1 MFAQFVGASMGTSQL
16 KIPRKQGSTS
26 TSSSSSSCGGRTA
39 PNECCVVVVEFQH
52 GGTLKTLLYNH
63 RDKKLSY
70 RKVVRLALDL
80 ARG

>member
-1 MFAQFVGASMGTSQL
+1 MQFVGASMGTSQL
-16 KIPRKQGSTS
+16 KIPTKGST
-26 TSSSSSSCGGRTA
+26 SSSSCGGRTA
-39 PNECCVVVVEFQH
+39 PNQCCVVVVEFQH
-52 GGTLKTLLYNH
+52 GGTLKTLMYNH

>member
-1 MFAQFVGASMGTSQL
+1 MQFVGASMGTSQL
-16 KIPRKQGSTS
+16 KIPKKGST
-26 TSSSSSSCGGRTA
+26 SCGGRSV
-39 PNECCVVVVEFQH
+39 PKECCVVVVEFQH

-70 RKVVRLALDL
+70 KKVVRLMLDL

>member
-1 MFAQFVGASMGTSQL
+1 MQFVGASMGTSQL
-16 KIPRKQGSTS
+16 KIPKKGST
-26 TSSSSSSCGGRTA
+26 SCGGRSA

-63 RDKKLSY
+63 RDKKLPY
-70 RKVVRLALDL
+70 KKVVRLALDL

>member
-1 MFAQFVGASMGTSQL
+1 MQFVGASMGTSQL
-16 KIPRKQGSTS
+16 KIPKQGST
-26 TSSSSSSCGGRTA
+26 SSSSCGGRTA
-39 PNECCVVVVEFQH
+39 PNECCVVVIEFQH
-52 GGTLKTLLYNH
+52 GGTLKTLMYNH

>member
-1 MFAQFVGASMGTSQL
+1 MQFVGASMGTSQL
-16 KIPRKQGSTS
+16 KIPTKGST
-26 TSSSSSSCGGRTA
+26 SSSCGGRTT

-52 GGTLKTLLYNH
+52 GGTLKTLMYNH